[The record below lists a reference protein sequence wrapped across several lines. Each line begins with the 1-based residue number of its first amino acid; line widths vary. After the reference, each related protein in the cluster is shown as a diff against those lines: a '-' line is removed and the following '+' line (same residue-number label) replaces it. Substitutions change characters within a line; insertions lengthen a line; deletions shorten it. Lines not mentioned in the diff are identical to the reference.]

1 MVSQLLP
8 RAQRAGKVVI
18 AVVIPAVE
26 PQPRLPIHRVLY
38 VEQELMNRLL
48 DVLRLVQQLADFRQ
62 RQHRH
67 HQRVIPHLLMVLF
80 RR

>member
-26 PQPRLPIHRVLY
+26 PQPRLPIHQVLY
-38 VEQELMNRLL
+38 VEQELMIASSTYSGLFSSL
-48 DVLRLVQQLADFRQ
+48 PIFASGST
-62 RQHRH
+62 
-67 HQRVIPHLLMVLF
+67 VIISVSSHIC
-80 RR
+80 